1 MSSYSVTVKC
11 RNCLTQQTRTIPQG
25 TLVGLV
31 LCNVC
36 KCQYTLTPTAVADTT
51 SSRCLWVHPDTGI
64 QCLYERGH
72 DHRRPD
78 GSRDAHATLDRST
91 GRVTHTAVCDDRP

>member
-25 TLVGLV
+25 TLVGLTI
-31 LCNVC
+31 CNVC
-36 KCQYTLTPTAVADTT
+36 KCQYTLTPTAVAAAPP
-51 SSRCLWVHPDTGI
+51 RCDWVHPETGI
-64 QCLYERGH
+64 QCLYELGH
-72 DHRRPD
+72 HHT
-78 GSRDAHATLDRST
+78 HATLDRST